1 MRPRSRVVDRLVT
14 VLTPKG
20 AICQKL
26 PFARAYHTPWFEVFS
41 KPLKQ
46 HFDRLRIGKAQ
57 TALYSCVTAG
67 PLSATTPKRSARW
80 PPCNGRAPCASARPS
95 KDMHRDGVRLF
106 LEIGPRSNLTG
117 FTDDVLRSKPHAAIP
132 SNVQHRSGI
141 VQLHH
146 MLGQLVAHGLNPKL
160 EHLYARRAP
169 RPVTE
174 KIKPKRMLALGTGI
188 QPARLPGRLQPTEE
202 AEIKPP
208 DPQPPAPGPATRA
221 PNLQPAAAEPRA
233 RVVAR
238 APGHDGAARPNAAA
252 SHGRVSG
259 GASGHAGR
267 PQPQPVRP
275 FFHDVVENV
284 PGVRAVR
291 SHRFSAE
298 REIIFH
304 HHALGRDV
312 SIEDPSLLGLTL
324 VPLTVTMEMLAEG
337 GALLAPG
344 KLLVGMRD
352 IRASRWITL
361 EKPDYTIEA
370 TAKQTAP
377 GEIHVALREAGAAN
391 TLRPILAEA
400 VAVFADRYP
409 DPGPPRPFT
418 LENEKPSAWIPDQ
431 LYRTGMF
438 HGYMMQGTKSV
449 ERAGRNGCSATLE
462 ALPHNALFTG
472 NPQPAFLF
480 DPVLLDAAGQVVAYW
495 FWEAIEKG
503 TDLFPYR
510 VGAFHCYAP
519 APPAGSQLECRV
531 VRRFESDAVIHSDI
545 EVLDRAGKVY
555 YRLDNW
561 ETRRFPQPPR
571 FLRLRIDPRATY
583 IATPWKEPD
592 RRQARRGMLPRGR
605 PAAGVSGILAQ
616 RLAED
621 AGLPGAE
628 PPRARRLG

>member
-1 MRPRSRVVDRLVT
+1 
-14 VLTPKG
+14 
-20 AICQKL
+20 
-26 PFARAYHTPWFEVFS
+26 
-41 KPLKQ
+41 
-46 HFDRLRIGKAQ
+46 
-57 TALYSCVTAG
+57 
-67 PLSATTPKRSARW
+67 
-80 PPCNGRAPCASARPS
+80 
-95 KDMHRDGVRLF
+95 MHRDGVRLF

-146 MLGQLVAHGLNPKL
+146 MLGQLVAHGLDPKL
-160 EHLYARRAP
+160 EHLYALRAP

-174 KIKPKRMLALGTGI
+174 KTKPRRSLALATGL
-188 QPARLPGRLQPTEE
+188 QPARLPADFHLP
-202 AEIKPP
+202 KK
-208 DPQPPAPGPATRA
+208 PAPVAVSPSPIDQRSAVMQEHLSMMEQLVQTQQDVMAAYLVGRA
-221 PNLQPAAAEPRA
+221 STPAAGLQTR
-233 RVVAR
+233 
-238 APGHDGAARPNAAA
+238 
-252 SHGRVSG
+252 S
-259 GASGHAGR
+259 
-267 PQPQPVRP
+267 P
-275 FFHDVVENV
+275 FFRDVVEVV
-284 PGVRAVR
+284 PGVRAVAR
-291 SHRFSAE
+291 HRFSAE

-304 HHALGRDV
+304 DHALGRDV
-312 SIEDPSLLGLTL
+312 STEDPSLLGLSL

-337 GALLAPG
+337 GALLEPG
-344 KLLVGMRD
+344 KLLAGMRD

-370 TAKQTAP
+370 TAKQTAS
-377 GEIHVALREAGAAN
+377 GEVHVALREAGAAG

-400 VAVFADRYP
+400 VAIFSERYP
-409 DPGPPRPFT
+409 DAGPPRPFV
-418 LENEKPSAWIPDQ
+418 LENEKRSAWIPEQ

-438 HGYMMQGTKSV
+438 HGSLMQGTKSV

-462 ALPHNALFTG
+462 ALPHAQLFTD
-472 NPQPAFLF
+472 NPRPAFLF

-519 APPAGSQLECRV
+519 APATGSLLECRV
-531 VRRFESDAVIHSDI
+531 LRRFESDAVIHSDI

-583 IATPWKEPD
+583 IATPWKEPLAAIAGKRGVACCRVD
-592 RRQARRGMLPRGR
+592 GLPQTFLESSHSVWLKTLAYLVLSRRERATWDNLQVSAKERYDWLLGRCAAKDAVRMLIQERFGEQLCAADVEIVTG
-605 PAAGVSGILAQ
+605 AAGRLSVGGAWRQ
-616 RLAED
+616 RLGVSPAVAMANSGV
-621 AGLPGAE
+621 AGAVAALQAADLAGIDLAA
-628 PPRARRLG
+628 RAA